1 MKVLY
6 SSLVEKIKTKPK
18 IDAFCDDLTMLGIEV
33 DDVQSFKGDKVINFD
48 LTPNRGDC
56 FSVKG
61 LIRDYCA
68 LKNITFSL
76 KKTHNFKSTKVFT
89 KKIIIFLVKTIV
101 LLKL

>member
-18 IDAFCDDLTMLGIEV
+18 IDGFCDDLTMLGIEV
-33 DDVQSFKGDKVINFD
+33 DDIQSFKGDKVINFD

-61 LIRDYCA
+61 LIRDY
-68 LKNITFSL
+68 LSL
-76 KKTHNFKSTKVFT
+76 IH
-89 KKIIIFLVKTIV
+89 I
-101 LLKL
+101 